1 MSGKTISIIGG
12 SISGLGTALE
22 ILKKD
27 SSFDVTVHEKNSDC
41 LKHTCAGGVS
51 RFMLKK
57 LQMDVPD
64 FAVAAEIR
72 KLRIYSPNG
81 ACWETKTQD
90 AAYGLVLRRD
100 LFQLHLAREVKR
112 LGGRIV
118 THSKIKR
125 LERNADIFVGAD
137 GLLGSTRRLLELPT
151 PSPEDIHLGVQTIAR
166 LDEHPRDCI
175 SLYFG
180 NVAPDGYAW
189 VFPHEIPGECRI
201 GLGVP
206 LSLNLNARELLT
218 DFLFKLEAV
227 PTEMRAKLIPT
238 AKPEEEL
245 VHTVRTASVLR
256 PKLTVM
262 LVGDAALFCDPAT
275 GGGIVQG
282 LLSAKNAARAICEGK
297 PQNYERYCSGLI
309 RTNLFRYKLK
319 QVLCELTDED
329 FNILIN
335 TMQDFHPNL
344 TSVGKAIVRALV
356 KIAMKNP
363 GFLMKHKVLRKLLL

>member
-1 MSGKTISIIGG
+1 LPAKTITVIGG
-12 SISGLGTALE
+12 SIAGLGTALE

-27 SSFDVTVHEKNSDC
+27 SALAVTVHEKNADC
-41 LKHTCAGGVS
+41 SRYTCAGGVS
-51 RFMLKK
+51 SFMFKK
-57 LQMDVPD
+57 LQLDIPD
-64 FAVAAEIR
+64 STVAAEIR
-72 KLRIYSPNG
+72 RLRIYSPNG
-81 ACWETKTQD
+81 SCWETK
-90 AAYGLVLRRD
+90 ARNSPYGLVLRRD
-100 LFQLHLAREVKR
+100 LFQLHLAREIQR
-112 LGGRIV
+112 LGGKIV
-118 THSKIKR
+118 TNSNVDRFERHS
-125 LERNADIFVGAD
+125 DIFVAAD
-137 GLLGSTRRLLELPT
+137 GLMGSTRRLLELPM
-151 PSPEDIHLGVQTIAR
+151 PSRENIHLGVQTIAR
-166 LDEHPRDCI
+166 LEEHPRDCI

-180 NVAPDGYAW
+180 SVAPDGYAW
-189 VFPHEIPGECRI
+189 VFPHEGPDQCRI

-206 LSLNLNARELLT
+206 LNLNLNARELLT

-227 PTEMRAKLIPT
+227 PTKMRAKLIPT
-238 AKPEEEL
+238 AKPAKDL

-297 PQNYERYCSGLI
+297 PLNYERYCSGLI

-335 TMQDFHPNL
+335 TMQDFHPDQ
-344 TSVGKAIVRALV
+344 TSVGRAIIWALAE
-356 KIAMKNP
+356 IAMKNP
-363 GFLMKHKVLRKLLL
+363 RFLMKHRVLRKLLL

>member
-1 MSGKTISIIGG
+1 MIPRTVSIIGG
-12 SISGLGTALE
+12 SVTGLGTALE

-27 SSFDVTVHEKNSDC
+27 QSIDVTVHEKNPDC
-41 LKHTCAGGVS
+41 QQYTCAGGVS
-51 RFMLKK
+51 SFMLKK
-57 LQMDVPD
+57 LQMDIPD
-64 FAVAAEIR
+64 FAVAAEVR
-72 KLRIYSPNG
+72 RLRIYSPNG
-81 ACWETKTQD
+81 DCWEAKTQD
-90 AAYGLVLRRD
+90 GTYGLVLRRD
-100 LFQLHLAREVKR
+100 LFQLHLAREIKR
-112 LGGRIV
+112 LGGTIV
-118 THSKIKR
+118 TNSNIKR
-125 LERNADIFVGAD
+125 FERHTDIFVGAD
-137 GLLGSTRRLLELPT
+137 GLMGSTRRLLELPS
-151 PSPEDIHLGVQTIAR
+151 PPPEDIHLGVQTIAR
-166 LDEHPRDCI
+166 LEEHPRDCI

-180 NVAPDGYAW
+180 SVAPDGYAW
-189 VFPHEIPGECRI
+189 VFPHEDPGKCRI

-206 LSLNLNARELLT
+206 LSLNLNARSLLT
-218 DFLFKLEAV
+218 DFLFKLEAT
-227 PTEMRAKLIPT
+227 PSEIRAKLIPT

-282 LLSAKNAARAICEGK
+282 LLSAKSAARAIYEGK

-319 QVLCELTDED
+319 QVLCELNDED

-344 TSVGKAIVRALV
+344 TSVGRAITRALV

-363 GFLMKHKVLRKLLL
+363 RFLVKHKVLRKLLL

>member
-1 MSGKTISIIGG
+1 MSGKTISITGG
-12 SISGLGTALE
+12 SVSGLGTALE

-27 SSFDVTVHEKNSDC
+27 PSFDVTIHEKNPDC
-41 LKHTCAGGVS
+41 LEYTCAGGVS
-51 RFMLKK
+51 TFMLKK
-57 LQMDVPD
+57 LQRDIPD

-72 KLRIYSPNG
+72 SLRIYSPNG
-81 ACWETKTQD
+81 ACWETKTQN
-90 AAYGLVLRRD
+90 AAYGLVLRRG

-118 THSKIKR
+118 TNSNIKKF
-125 LERNADIFVGAD
+125 ERHADIIVGAD
-137 GLLGSTRRLLELPT
+137 GLTGSTRRLLELPP
-151 PSPEDIHLGVQTIAR
+151 PSPADIHLGVQTVAR
-166 LDEHPRDCI
+166 LEEYPNDCI

-180 NVAPDGYAW
+180 SAAPDGYAW
-189 VFPHEIPGECRI
+189 VFPHEVHGLFRI

-206 LSLNLNARELLT
+206 LSLSLNPRRLLA
-218 DFLFKLEAV
+218 DFLFKLEAE
-227 PTEMRAKLIPT
+227 PTEIRAKLIPT
-238 AKPEEEL
+238 AMPEEEL
-245 VHTVRTASVLR
+245 VYTVRTASVLR

-282 LLSAKNAARAICEGK
+282 LLSAKSAARAICEGK

-319 QVLCELTDED
+319 QILCELTDED

-335 TMQDFHPNL
+335 TLQDFHPDL
-344 TSVGKAIVRALV
+344 TSVGRAVVWALM
-356 KIAMKNP
+356 KIAMTNP
-363 GFLMKHKVLRKLLL
+363 KFLVKHKVLRKLLL